1 MVPDISQIGEFV
13 YSWDFDQDEY
23 EEYLQENGL
32 EKNQDTLIEY
42 INDNVSFEVD
52 FMDNVYYYQF
62 ASEYMSLEE
71 ISDEFGDKLANI
83 ILSDCSEKGNGRFET
98 MLLFDDDD
106 VDVNN
111 SEQLNNV
118 AKKVLQSGDYYKNC
132 RGFILTDGTVVY
144 TPTEHNECTK
154 INGVKNTFHFIS
166 LGNIRVLPNS
176 IDIGKQPTPQ
186 QRNILRQVINT
197 YANEDLYL
205 DIIYN
210 GQEMSTKYVNPQWRY
225 VMGEIDRYF
234 EEGIKPT
241 GKSFY
246 NENKKKNK
254 TIIIDE
260 DKEQELIGNIL
271 NEVFYPTSEK
281 VLYITNYLD
290 KNFAKQALDSLDD
303 NGYPTKEKTVVLLS
317 NEKQP
322 LKTLNM
328 KELLRLLDDKFQKII
343 SDKKDRRN
351 FLKQVI
357 KDWYFN
363 KIKHGILSVNYIK

>member
-1 MVPDISQIGEFV
+1 
-13 YSWDFDQDEY
+13 
-23 EEYLQENGL
+23 
-32 EKNQDTLIEY
+32 
-42 INDNVSFEVD
+42 
-52 FMDNVYYYQF
+52 
-62 ASEYMSLEE
+62 
-71 ISDEFGDKLANI
+71 
-83 ILSDCSEKGNGRFET
+83 
-98 MLLFDDDD
+98 
-106 VDVNN
+106 
-111 SEQLNNV
+111 
-118 AKKVLQSGDYYKNC
+118 
-132 RGFILTDGTVVY
+132 
-144 TPTEHNECTK
+144 
-154 INGVKNTFHFIS
+154 
-166 LGNIRVLPNS
+166 
-176 IDIGKQPTPQ
+176 
-186 QRNILRQVINT
+186 
-197 YANEDLYL
+197 
-205 DIIYN
+205 
-210 GQEMSTKYVNPQWRY
+210 
-225 VMGEIDRYF
+225 MGEIDRYF

-241 GKSFY
+241 GKTFY

-328 KELLRLLDDKFQKII
+328 KELLRLLDDMFQKII
-343 SDKKDRRN
+343 SDKKDRRK